1 MKKTDDESKLFTI
14 RKRLEMLSQHM
25 TIVANAMVAEIGDD
39 EAKQHAEELAGA
51 AQMVWQWSVKL
62 QENVQK

>member
-1 MKKTDDESKLFTI
+1 MKKTDDDRRLPLD
-14 RKRLEMLSQHM
+14 KRMEALSQHM
-25 TIVANAMVAEIGDD
+25 MLIANDMVFELGDD

>member
-51 AQMVWQWSVKL
+51 ASMVWQWSVKL